1 MPQRISIPCILF
13 KQRDGAHAL
22 QFALFATTP
31 GDLLSWASIQR
42 RHEDERG
49 QQRRLSTAKI
59 RAIAKFLQQD
69 ERNTIAPAITVAV
82 RPGTVTVEDDDS
94 GRSFATLHL
103 MLPDGEDPILPAVV
117 IDGQHRLL
125 GLREFEPDAR
135 IAVTALLEADDTEI
149 AFQFVVINN
158 KATRVSSDLIRTLA
172 LDYHA
177 QELSERLKNAR
188 VVLSSRLELVG
199 IMDSDIESPFHGII
213 AFESANSDQDARIVL
228 PAAIESAFA
237 AIDDKN
243 IPELQ
248 GDDALLAFLS
258 TIWSRIKLKWPDL
271 WTIESRLMHKACIV
285 AVTQF
290 LTDALIHRYDY
301 DGLDVTNSDLVA
313 QETDTILASQAEDF
327 WVVEWKIALKDSKA
341 VRDRIIESLMRI
353 GRNMRANLPW
363 ENDVDIV
370 SR

>member
-1 MPQRISIPCILF
+1 MSRQIDIPCILF
-13 KQRDGAHAL
+13 QQRDGAQAL
-22 QFALFATTP
+22 RFALFATTP
-31 GDLLSWASIQR
+31 NELLKWASIQR
-42 RHEDERG
+42 RHEDEQG

-69 ERNTIAPAITVAV
+69 ARNTIAPAITVAV
-82 RPGTVTVEDDDS
+82 RPGAVTVEAS
-94 GRSFATLHL
+94 NAGPAFVNLQLSV
-103 MLPDGEDPILPAVV
+103 PDGAAPVLPAVV

-125 GLREFEPDAR
+125 GLQEFNPNSR

-172 LDYHA
+172 LDYHE

-199 IMDSDIESPFHGII
+199 ILDNDVEGPFHGII
-213 AFESANSDQDARIVL
+213 AFESANDDRELRTVL

-243 IPELQ
+243 IPELH
-248 GDDALLAFLS
+248 GDDALLAFFS
-258 TIWSRIKLKWPDL
+258 TIWSRIKFKWPAL
-271 WTIESRLMHKACIV
+271 WTSESRLLHKACIV

-290 LTDALIHRYDY
+290 ITDALIHRYDY
-301 DGLDVTNSDLVA
+301 DDLDVTNADRVA
-313 QETDTILASQAEDF
+313 TETDAILASQAEDF
-327 WVVEWKIALKDSKA
+327 WTVEWKIALKDSKA

-363 ENDVDIV
+363 EQDVDLV
-370 SR
+370 AR